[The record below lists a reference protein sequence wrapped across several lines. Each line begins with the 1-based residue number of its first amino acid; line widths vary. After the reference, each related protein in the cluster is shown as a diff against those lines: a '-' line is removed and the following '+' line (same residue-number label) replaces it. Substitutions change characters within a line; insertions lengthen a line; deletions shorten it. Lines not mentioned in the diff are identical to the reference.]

1 MIYLVAGVVVNE
13 GTDTDAREN
22 GTLIGERLFTD
33 EDKALEYAN
42 NIVQDLIT
50 DGGEIDNYAN
60 DLIEILYPEEAP
72 GQYKDVWVVYPDY
85 ETIKVTIWQFNEI
98 S

>member
-13 GTDTDAREN
+13 GIDTDAREN

-33 EDKALEYAN
+33 EDKALECAN

-50 DGGEIDNYAN
+50 DGGKIDSYAN
-60 DLIEILYPEEAP
+60 SLKKLYPEEAP
-72 GQYKDVWVVYPDY
+72 GQYEDVWVVYSDY
-85 ETIKVTIWQFNEI
+85 ETVKVTIWQFNEI